1 MIHIHINLRN
11 TWSDLFRNIRTW
23 HGSLILNKAWEIQL
37 YQDNSI
43 IGVDFDLSH
52 RCDHSGLQ
60 LELALF
66 SYNISF
72 QIYDTRHWD
81 YEKKC
86 YTTRVDYNGSDF
98 L

>member
-11 TWSDLFRNIRTW
+11 PWSERFRNIRAW
-23 HGSLILNKAWEIQL
+23 NGSLILNKAWEIQL

-43 IGVDFDLSH
+43 VGVDFDLSH
-52 RCDHSGLQ
+52 RCDHGGLQ
-60 LELALF
+60 LELSLF

-98 L
+98 Y